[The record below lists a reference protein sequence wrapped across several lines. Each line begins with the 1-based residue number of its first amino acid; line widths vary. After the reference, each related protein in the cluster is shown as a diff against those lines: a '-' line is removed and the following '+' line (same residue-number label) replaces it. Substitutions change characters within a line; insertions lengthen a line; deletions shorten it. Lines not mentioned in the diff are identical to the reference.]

1 MGRKIISVERVN
13 FSYPESDQRLVLKD
27 INLDIYA
34 GEMIALLGPNGSGK
48 STLARLLNALLI
60 PSEGCVMVEG
70 LDTAQEKNHWDI
82 RRKVGMVFQN
92 PDNQLVA
99 ALVEEEL
106 AFGMENMGIPP
117 ETMEQRIIDIS
128 GKMQL
133 KPLLELPPHLL
144 SGGQRQR
151 VAIASVLVVEPE
163 VLVLDE
169 PTSMLDPS
177 GRQEVMAELL
187 RLKQLGNTIVLVTHD
202 MTEAVLADRI
212 ILLVEGKVA
221 FQGSPRECFTQV
233 ELLKEVGLEVPP
245 AAELAQRLRGKGY
258 KVPESL
264 LNEMDWVEYLCPQ

>member
-1 MGRKIISVERVN
+1 MGRRIITIEGVN
-13 FSYPESDQRLVLKD
+13 FSYPESDIQVLRN

-48 STLARLLNALLI
+48 STLARLLNGLLV
-60 PSEGCVMVEG
+60 PSHGRVLVEG
-70 LDTAQEKNHWDI
+70 LNTAQEKNHWDI

-106 AFGMENMGIPP
+106 AFGMENIGIPP
-117 ETMEQRIIDIS
+117 EIMQQRIKDIS
-128 GKMQL
+128 DKMQL
-133 KPLLELPPHLL
+133 EPLLESPPHRL

-177 GRQEVMAELL
+177 GRQEVMSELM

-202 MTEAVLADRI
+202 MTEAALADKI
-212 ILLVEGKVA
+212 ILLVEGELA
-221 FQGSPRECFTQV
+221 FQGSPKECFAQV
-233 ELLKEVGLEVPP
+233 ELLKRVGLEIPP
-245 AAELAQRLRGKGY
+245 AVELAQRLRRKGY